1 MELNMEEIEL
11 KEQKHLY
18 KGTFNNS
25 GEILEIYTNA
35 YSFKEAYYR
44 LTIKLTKRLKLR
56 SALAVRS
63 RFPYHGGKDNYKIVE
78 VRGDEE
84 RVSSS
89 V

>member
-1 MELNMEEIEL
+1 MELNLEEIEP
-11 KEQKHLY
+11 KEQKRLY

-25 GEILEIYTNA
+25 GEILEIYTSA

-44 LTIKLTKRLKLR
+44 MTTKLAKKLKTYAYVMR
-56 SALAVRS
+56 N

-78 VRGDEE
+78 VRRDEE